1 MDNVFRSL
9 RQKVSAD
16 KNRYKQGDFDLDLT
30 YITPRIVAMAYP
42 AEGVESTF
50 RNNIEHVA
58 RMLRT
63 NHPDRFMLYN
73 LSNRPYDRTKFD
85 DLVCAPSLYLALSL
99 SRVLSTHE
107 RPRRRSRWSN
117 GVASR
122 TTIRRR

>member
-16 KNRYKQGDFDLDLT
+16 KNRYKQGDLDLDLT
-30 YITPRIVAMAYP
+30 YITPRIIAMAYP

-63 NHPDRFMLYN
+63 NHPNRYKLYN
-73 LSNRPYDRTKFD
+73 LSNRPYDVAKFD
-85 DLVCAPSLYLALSL
+85 DSVC
-99 SRVLSTHE
+99 VH
-107 RPRRRSRWSN
+107 RSIDLDRDC
-117 GVASR
+117 
-122 TTIRRR
+122 T